1 MAGGRLAC
9 LLIRL
14 LGVLG
19 RRGILA
25 PVFQHLVAA
34 VLRPAASKGGDRE
47 DGEAQHQRQHHRQD
61 APLCWLAGLH
71 RLEAVKLLGWTE
83 IECVVSE
90 ADGLQAEL
98 AEIDEN
104 FVRAGLSH
112 RGLGDLLLRRKE
124 LYEAIH
130 PETRQGQ
137 RNEQTAKNANFS
149 LLETKSFAQD
159 TADKLGVSKRTVEQ
173 LVQTAR
179 DLTPEAKKTIR
190 DAGDKISKGATLK
203 ISRLPPDQQEKAAAV
218 LTVAPP
224 VPKRQGM
231 MDSESALS
239 EFKALCVRYVSGIES
254 LHHRADIF
262 AGMSISQLLIGQ
274 SSTEGERKKR
284 ERMRLQRQKL
294 LPSGKVD
301 ICPPIDQVDK
311 CPPILEIRDKEYRDK
326 SLENREGGTRPH
338 VGPLSKCFSVCW

>member
-1 MAGGRLAC
+1 MQMK
-9 LLIRL
+9 ISEIKINP
-14 LGVLG
+14 G
-19 RRGILA
+19 RRDTQQRNVEELA
-25 PVFQHLVAA
+25 RSIAA
-34 VLRPAASKGGDRE
+34 VGLMNPITIT
-47 DGEAQHQRQHHRQD
+47 QD
-61 APLCWLAGLH
+61 NTLIAGLH

-112 RGLGDLLLRRKE
+112 RELGDLLLRRKE

-137 RNEQTAKNANFS
+137 RNGQTAKNANFS

-190 DAGDKISKGATLK
+190 DAGDKITKGAALK
-203 ISRLPPDQQEKAAAV
+203 ISRLPPDQQEEAAAV
-218 LTVAPP
+218 LTIAPP
-224 VPKRQGM
+224 AKKKP
-231 MDSESALS
+231 DTADLESLLK
-239 EFKALCVRYVSGIES
+239 EFKANALRFISGMTTFDQQADMFARMSYMQSDELWNSAVAVTDVI
-254 LHHRADIF
+254 RAFSKKVNHIKDEL
-262 AGMSISQLLIGQ
+262 Q
-274 SSTEGERKKR
+274 GERTN
-284 ERMRLQRQKL
+284 
-294 LPSGKVD
+294 
-301 ICPPIDQVDK
+301 
-311 CPPILEIRDKEYRDK
+311 
-326 SLENREGGTRPH
+326 EN
-338 VGPLSKCFSVCW
+338 

>member
-1 MAGGRLAC
+1 MQMK
-9 LLIRL
+9 ISEIKINP
-14 LGVLG
+14 G
-19 RRGILA
+19 RRDTQQRNVEELA
-25 PVFQHLVAA
+25 RSIAA
-34 VLRPAASKGGDRE
+34 VGLMNPITVT
-47 DGEAQHQRQHHRQD
+47 QD
-61 APLCWLAGLH
+61 NTLIVGLH

-112 RGLGDLLLRRKE
+112 RELGDLLLRRKE

-137 RNEQTAKNANFS
+137 RNGQTAKNANFS

-190 DAGDKISKGATLK
+190 DAGDKITKGAALK
-203 ISRLPPDQQEKAAAV
+203 ISRLPPDQQEEAAAV
-218 LTVAPP
+218 LTIAPP
-224 VPKRQGM
+224 AKKKP
-231 MDSESALS
+231 DTADLESLLK
-239 EFKALCVRYVSGIES
+239 EFKANALRFISGMTTFDQQADMFARMSYMQSDELWNSAVAVTDVI
-254 LHHRADIF
+254 RAFSKKVNHIKDEL
-262 AGMSISQLLIGQ
+262 Q
-274 SSTEGERKKR
+274 GERTN
-284 ERMRLQRQKL
+284 
-294 LPSGKVD
+294 
-301 ICPPIDQVDK
+301 
-311 CPPILEIRDKEYRDK
+311 
-326 SLENREGGTRPH
+326 EN
-338 VGPLSKCFSVCW
+338 

>member
-1 MAGGRLAC
+1 MQMR
-9 LLIRL
+9 ISEIKINP
-14 LGVLG
+14 G
-19 RRGILA
+19 RRDTQQRNVEELA
-25 PVFQHLVAA
+25 RSIAA
-34 VLRPAASKGGDRE
+34 VGLMNPITIT
-47 DGEAQHQRQHHRQD
+47 QD
-61 APLCWLAGLH
+61 NTLIAGLH

-112 RGLGDLLLRRKE
+112 RELGDLLLRRKE

-137 RNEQTAKNANFS
+137 RNGQTAKNANFS

-190 DAGDKISKGATLK
+190 DAGDKITKGTALK
-203 ISRLPPDQQEKAAAV
+203 ISRLPPDQQEEAAAI
-218 LTVAPP
+218 LTIAPP
-224 VPKRQGM
+224 TKKKPGTA
-231 MDSESALS
+231 DLESLLK
-239 EFKALCVRYVSGIES
+239 EFKANAQRFIYGMATFDRQADMFARMSYMQSDELWNSAVAVTDVI
-254 LHHRADIF
+254 RAFSKKVNHIKDEL
-262 AGMSISQLLIGQ
+262 Q
-274 SSTEGERKKR
+274 GERTN
-284 ERMRLQRQKL
+284 
-294 LPSGKVD
+294 
-301 ICPPIDQVDK
+301 
-311 CPPILEIRDKEYRDK
+311 
-326 SLENREGGTRPH
+326 EN
-338 VGPLSKCFSVCW
+338 